1 MRADGLDDF
10 FPGGVWIGLQE
21 YLGPHE
27 ETGSTETALHGS
39 PVDERHA
46 ERPPERFRQ
55 AFECDNVA
63 VGYLAHGGGAG
74 EARLAVQFHKAGSA
88 GRLTGAAV
96 LGRREV
102 AVIAEIGKERNG
114 WIAVIRRGL
123 PVESERD
130 HGISPA
136 RHWIVRGG
144 NLLKNASLP
153 APPPL
158 QKLLTGG
165 EETHREFSFYLWFIR
180 LCPHSAK

>member
-1 MRADGLDDF
+1 MRTDGLDDF

-21 YLGPHE
+21 NLGPHE
-27 ETGSTETALHGS
+27 ESGGAESALDG
-39 PVDERHA
+39 PAVDERHA

-63 VGYLAHGGGAG
+63 VGYPAHGGGAG

-88 GRLTGAAV
+88 GRLTGTAV
-96 LGRREV
+96 LGRREA
-102 AVIAEIGKERNG
+102 AVIAEIGKERSG

-136 RHWIVRGG
+136 RHR
-144 NLLKNASLP
+144 LKNASLP

-158 QKLLTGG
+158 QRLLTGG
-165 EETHREFSFYLWFIR
+165 EETHREFSFYLGFIR

>member
-63 VGYLAHGGGAG
+63 VGYLVMG
-74 EARLAVQFHKAGSA
+74 
-88 GRLTGAAV
+88 
-96 LGRREV
+96 
-102 AVIAEIGKERNG
+102 
-114 WIAVIRRGL
+114 
-123 PVESERD
+123 VEQ
-130 HGISPA
+130 A
-136 RHWIVRGG
+136 RH
-144 NLLKNASLP
+144 ALP
-153 APPPL
+153 FSSTRQAP
-158 QKLLTGG
+158 Q
-165 EETHREFSFYLWFIR
+165 
-180 LCPHSAK
+180 AA

>member
-1 MRADGLDDF
+1 MCGIEDGVHKLDVAGTAAQMRADGLDDF

-96 LGRREV
+96 LDRREV

-144 NLLKNASLP
+144 
-153 APPPL
+153 
-158 QKLLTGG
+158 T
-165 EETHREFSFYLWFIR
+165 F
-180 LCPHSAK
+180 

>member
-1 MRADGLDDF
+1 MYDEFFGIEESEQYAFYRVPKLLFTSNRFHNLSTDAKMLYGLFLDRM
-10 FPGGVWIGLQE
+10 
-21 YLGPHE
+21 
-27 ETGSTETALHGS
+27 ALS
-39 PVDERHA
+39 
-46 ERPPERFRQ
+46 Q
-55 AFECDNVA
+55 
-63 VGYLAHGGGAG
+63 
-74 EARLAVQFHKAGSA
+74 
-88 GRLTGAAV
+88 
-96 LGRREV
+96 
-102 AVIAEIGKERNG
+102 RNG

-144 NLLKNASLP
+144 DLLKNASLP